1 MNGGSNRAALALA
14 IATAVLLGI
23 GAAADPSGIFA
34 IVGWTGGRPVPALW
48 WWAPY
53 MVYVPLLLAFSFWGA
68 RAVLSGEADSSRHWL
83 CLFRLWAVT
92 VLSTSA
98 AEFIYSE
105 SVILP
110 LKWQEKFAIP
120 AGETAAFLLWSSGY
134 AAAKMA
140 LIGWLPALAGV
151 LVFRARARGGL
162 ARTAVVAPM
171 VWLIS
176 GGAVLVAALLG
187 PWLAGHWW
195 QGSPVGF
202 IYSLGSPLIAP
213 TPASGAWRSLLAIA
227 LMGFVIWRHSAH
239 CLRGMTAGPGAG
251 SLFWT
256 GATAG
261 FAAAAALFAGQML
274 QLAFAVPQPGRVA
287 DLWLVPA
294 ALLRAVEAASFALPV
309 AVASGCFAL
318 FGARVAIAGAG
329 TRGAWNSGAL
339 PRAGWAM
346 STLAGALVVSSALR
360 FDGTGHT
367 GHTGHAGHDRP
378 LAAPTRLLPGDSASR
393 RLSVEADANA
403 PRIVDALGAAVILRG
418 VNVNQLGEYYRQDP
432 AIADVLPLTEQDFA
446 DIAALGMNV
455 VRLTL
460 SWSQLEPERGRIST
474 RYLERIHQAVDWART
489 HGIYVVLDV
498 HQDAWGAHVA
508 AEPHRLCRPGT
519 APMVGWDGAPAWA
532 TYTDETAPCQVTG
545 RDLAPNVSRAFQ
557 SFYVDRE
564 NIQTSLIAVW
574 QALAREFADDAAV
587 AGYDLLNEPNF
598 GDTPPI
604 ASTVLLANYYARS
617 IQAIRQGEDSRPDG
631 YHHLVFVEPSI
642 IWSGF
647 GLDNLPPREFTTDP
661 QIVFSPHLYNE
672 SITADQDFGFNLISI
687 ERGIRLAEAAAA
699 QLRAPLW
706 IGEWGYFK
714 GPRERPALL
723 ERHLRIE
730 DDAQLGSAFWVW
742 KQACGDPHA
751 YPGKIAGDLR
761 LAACPGNSDLGT
773 DSSITQ
779 PLRRP
784 YVRTA
789 PGRIAS
795 VSVHQGTVI
804 TGESNPGESH
814 SSESNRAAGDRARA
828 CDLEI
833 WVPGDAPPKVR
844 SAEGAEVT
852 RIIRVEAGSASL
864 GPSGGWLV
872 SGCLKPGAFRIA
884 LD

>member
-1 MNGGSNRAALALA
+1 MNRGSNRAALAVAL
-14 IATAVLLGI
+14 ATAVLLGI

-53 MVYVPLLLAFSFWGA
+53 LVYVPLLLAFSVWGA

-83 CLFRLWAVT
+83 CFFRLWAVT

-110 LKWQEKFAIP
+110 LKWQGKFAIP

-134 AAAKMA
+134 AAVKMA
-140 LIGWLPALAGV
+140 LIGWLPALTGV
-151 LVFRARARGGL
+151 LLFSARVRGGP
-162 ARTAVVAPM
+162 ARSVAVPPT

-176 GGAVLVAALLG
+176 GGAVLIVALFG

-195 QGSPVGF
+195 HGSPIGF
-202 IYSLGSPLIAP
+202 IYSPGSPLFAP
-213 TPASGAWRSLLAIA
+213 TPASGVWRSLLAIA

-239 CLRGMTAGPGAG
+239 CLRGMTRSPGAA
-251 SLFWT
+251 SLFWI

-261 FAAAAALFAGQML
+261 FAAAAALLAGQL
-274 QLAFAVPQPGRVA
+274 LEIAFAVPQTGGVA
-287 DLWLVPA
+287 DFWLVPA

-309 AVASGCFAL
+309 AVASGCLAL
-318 FGARVAIAGAG
+318 LGARVAGAGAVAKGASAGAG
-329 TRGAWNSGAL
+329 AGASAGSRGARDRSAL
-339 PRAGWAM
+339 TRAGWAM
-346 STLAGALVVSSALR
+346 STLAAALVVSGSLR
-360 FDGTGHT
+360 FEGIN
-367 GHTGHAGHDRP
+367 HAGHDRP
-378 LAAPTRLLPGDSASR
+378 LPAPNQLLTGDSASR

-460 SWSQLEPERGRIST
+460 SWSQLEPERGRISAG
-474 RYLERIHQAVDWART
+474 YLQRIHQAVDWARA

-508 AEPHRLCRPGT
+508 AEPHRVCRPGT

-557 SFYVDRE
+557 SFYVDRD
-564 NIQTSLIAVW
+564 NIQSSLIAAW
-574 QALAREFADDAAV
+574 QALAREFAGDAAV

-617 IQAIRQGEDSRPDG
+617 IRAIRQAEESRPDG

-647 GLDNLPPREFTTDP
+647 GLDNLPPRDFTSDP

-730 DDAQLGSAFWVW
+730 DASQIGSAIWVW
-742 KQACGDPHA
+742 KQACGDPHV

-761 LAACPGNSDLGT
+761 LAACPDNSDLGT
-773 DSSITQ
+773 DSGNTQ

-784 YVRTA
+784 YVRTV
-789 PGRIAS
+789 PGRITN
-795 VSVHQGTVI
+795 VSAHEGVTVI
-804 TGESNPGESH
+804 TGESDH
-814 SSESNRAAGDRARA
+814 LARA

-833 WVPGDAPPKVR
+833 WMPGDAPPKVR
-844 SAEGAEVT
+844 SATGAEVT
-852 RIIRVEAGSASL
+852 RTIRVEAGSAPL

-872 SGCLKPGAFRIA
+872 RGCLEPGAFRVA